1 MTASIADET
10 EDLEA
15 LFEKI
20 ASEREATLRA
30 GAAPSASEGPGG
42 STSGAVTGSAS
53 VPDDCATTEG
63 PSPAIFDRIGKLTRN
78 LHDALRELGYDKTV
92 ERAVDVLPDARDR
105 LAYIATLTGQAAER
119 TLSAL
124 DEVKPIQEALERDAT
139 GLAKRW
145 DALLSGAIPY
155 EDFKPLVLATRQ
167 FLHTVPQHTERTNN
181 QLLEIMMA
189 QDFHDLTGQVIKKI
203 VDLAQ
208 NLEQQLL
215 QLLLETSPRDSLPH
229 QFEGPLSGPV
239 VQAKG
244 RSDIVTNQAQVDD
257 LLESLGF

>member
-1 MTASIADET
+1 MAASTAAET

-20 ASEREATLRA
+20 ASERAAAERAAT
-30 GAAPSASEGPGG
+30 APSAVGPGG
-42 STSGAVTGSAS
+42 TTSGVAPGSGSAR
-53 VPDDCATTEG
+53 DDSATTDA

-92 ERAVDVLPDARDR
+92 ERAVGALPDARDR

-124 DEVKPIQEALERDAT
+124 DEAKPVQEAL
-139 GLAKRW
+139 KREAASLSIQW
-145 DALLSGAIPY
+145 DGLLSGVVPY

-167 FLHTVPQHTERTNN
+167 FLRSVPQQTERTND

-208 NLEQQLL
+208 GLEQQLL
-215 QLLLETSPRDSLPH
+215 QLLLETLPNDNLPH
-229 QFEGPLSGPV
+229 HFEGPLSGPV

-244 RSDIVTNQAQVDD
+244 RNDIVTNQAQVDD

>member
-20 ASEREATLRA
+20 ASEREAAERVA
-30 GAAPSASEGPGG
+30 IARGASEASVGTTSAAVTASAS
-42 STSGAVTGSAS
+42 AH
-53 VPDDCATTEG
+53 DDSATTDT

-124 DEVKPIQEALERDAT
+124 DEVKPIQEALKREAT
-139 GLAKRW
+139 SLANQW
-145 DALLSGAIPY
+145 DGLLSGAVPY
-155 EDFKPLVLATRQ
+155 EDFKPLVLTTQQ
-167 FLHTVPQHTERTNN
+167 FLRSVPQQTERTND

-208 NLEQQLL
+208 GLEQQLL
-215 QLLLETSPRDSLPH
+215 QLLLETSSKDDLPH

-239 VQAKG
+239 VHAKG
-244 RSDIVTNQAQVDD
+244 RSDIVTDQAQVDD